1 VRTYQRKNLPVLKF
15 LLLASASI
23 AIATAAFVGLGYA
36 AHDGGATPYQNY
48 EFSGI

>member
-1 VRTYQRKNLPVLKF
+1 VLKF
-15 LLLASASI
+15 LLLASSSI

-36 AHDGGATPYQNY
+36 AHVGAATPYQNY